1 MNILLFKGQFL
12 GPISGA
18 DETLVTY
25 ATQMKL
31 AGYDVSVLLM
41 YPQTSNDHYYA
52 RLRQAGVPVAS
63 IAPASARTTLQ
74 AGRKVARSLL
84 RAFPFSQPLVRRNA
98 QNVATN
104 IANCYYDACL
114 LYLRRHKP
122 SLVHVMTPDPSA
134 EVMIRASHGAAIP
147 VIYQELGT
155 PYHPPHFEAFY
166 EQFTSVLPLCSEVA
180 ALSPLLAGQC
190 RVKLPQS
197 KSLSILPVM
206 TENLLNGGSPVHHKV
221 AQKVT
226 FGFAARLEQLKSPI
240 ILIEAFA
247 RAYAEYPNIRLQL
260 AGTGSQ
266 KSQVI
271 ALAKELGIAQHCDFT
286 GVYTHPAEKAAFMHD
301 LDVFVLPSLSEG
313 TPNGIIEAMSQ
324 GVAVIATAVGG
335 IPDVVTPETGILVSP
350 NDYPALSQAMVK
362 LARDGELRVRMG
374 QAARLRYKELFSP
387 EAVLPIMRSTYQR
400 LIARNGKPNGKGS
413 LGNNS
418 CAHPWAYHPDND
430 LIEVMR

>member
-25 ATQMKL
+25 ATQLRL
-31 AGYDVSVLLM
+31 AGHDISVLLM
-41 YPQTSNDHYYA
+41 YPQTSDDHYYV

-84 RAFPFSQPLVRRNA
+84 RAFPFSQPMVRRNA

-104 IANCYYDACL
+104 VANRYYDACFA
-114 LYLRRHKP
+114 YLQKHNP

-134 EVMIRASHGAAIP
+134 EVMIRASHAAGIP

-180 ALSPLLAGQC
+180 ALSPLLEEQC

-206 TENLLNGGSPVHHKV
+206 TENLLNGGPPVYRKATQEIV
-221 AQKVT
+221 
-226 FGFAARLEQLKSPI
+226 FGFAARIEELKAPM

-247 RAYAEYPNIRLQL
+247 RASAKCLNIRLKL

-271 ALAKELGIAQHCDFT
+271 ALADKLGVAHHCDFT
-286 GVYTHPAEKAAFMHD
+286 GVYTHPADKAAFMHS
-301 LDVFVLPSLSEG
+301 LDTFVLPSLSEG

-324 GVAVIATAVGG
+324 GLSVIATAVGG
-335 IPDVVTPETGILVSP
+335 IPDVVTAETGILVTP
-350 NDYPALSQAMVK
+350 NDSVELSEAIVK
-362 LARDGELRVRMG
+362 LAGDQELRARMG
-374 QAARLRYKELFSP
+374 RAARLRYKELFSP

-400 LIARNGKPNGKGS
+400 LIAGNGNPNGNGS
-413 LGNNS
+413 SGNNG
-418 CAHPWAYHPDND
+418 CAHPWAHHRDNN
-430 LIEVMR
+430 LIEVEL